1 MKHTHVASLALA
13 CFFALLRPESGLAAG
28 SYDPEVSYRSVTS
41 PNFQVVHA
49 EGYEHIALRAAAIA
63 ESILP
68 GMVQRFG
75 YRPSG
80 RITIV
85 VNDQN
90 DFANG
95 TATVFPNKI
104 ITIYVTAP
112 TEVSGLEDYEDWLY
126 MVIDHELAHIIHLDM
141 VFGLP
146 VIGRFIF
153 GKYVALNQYTPAWIS
168 EGLAVHEETY
178 SSGSGRGRS
187 AYADMVI
194 RMAALE
200 DRFPSIDQ
208 GYRSYAFWPFANVAY
223 FIGGRFQA
231 WLAYRFGEE
240 ALMRYHRIYAETP
253 FPYLTWWASF
263 MAFDATFEALWST
276 FEAEMKEDALL
287 VQRLVRT
294 SSLAETIP
302 DRLTR
307 YGGDLLGPKVSK
319 DGRHVFF
326 STNSPKDGPRIRRID
341 LDGGNDT
348 VLLNDTFS
356 KALSFTPDGK
366 AFYYQQTEINQ
377 RFYFHNS
384 LLRYDLER
392 DETELLQ
399 LAEGY
404 QKDFLAPSGS
414 LRARD
419 PDVSPDGRELV
430 FVQTPYAANRLVLA
444 RLEADGV
451 TLHPKVIV
459 PAEPDVQLSNPR
471 FSPDGQ
477 EIAVSRFRSGRRDV
491 VIYDREGTLKE
502 TVTRDRAQDVDPAWS
517 PDGRWLVFAS
527 DRSGI
532 YNLYAFERSSGRLL
546 QLTNL
551 VSGAYQPSIS
561 PDGRTLIFRGY
572 SADGFDVYRLPFQPE
587 AGLLVERLILPE
599 LSLDDEPRRWP
610 ALSPGLP
617 DKPPPAPFKN
627 HPLPAAED
635 LPEGWSMGSYSP
647 LSTLLPFNDNWNLI
661 PEFTA
666 DETELYL
673 RLSHFGRDALETQTY
688 LVWGTYRTS
697 TNFFGG
703 GAIYQNDQLEPTFT
717 LGGEADTRLFVLR
730 DFEGNRLFDY
740 TELRLVGSL
749 RVSLPF
755 LRRHLISL
763 GYVIEGRSALNDV
776 PDEVQGAAAAL
787 PAGGRFARV
796 QLGYSYS
803 NVRSFAHSISIERGY
818 ELSFA
823 LSGLSK
829 GLGSDYEQI
838 VLGGEARGYLSMPA
852 SILPN
857 HVLAASLS
865 ISAGLGPDLVEL
877 FRLGGTA
884 GQSALTTTTQNFFGL
899 RGMRNSILVG
909 LGVIHASVEYRAP
922 IWRVERGLGTAP
934 IALKAFHLALFGDT
948 GRVFRTLETDTLFD
962 AFFDPFAIGAGA
974 ELRADLLLGHALGL
988 QVRLGYAHLLRV
1000 PGGENRE
1007 VLDASGPFF
1016 QLGSLF

>member
-1 MKHTHVASLALA
+1 MRDLSKALA
-13 CFFALLRPESGLAAG
+13 VAALILSFAPRDGRAAG
-28 SYDPEVSYRSVTS
+28 SYDPDVPYRAVTS
-41 PNFQVVHA
+41 PNFYVVHA
-49 EGYEHIALRAAAIA
+49 KGYEHIALRSAAIA
-63 ESILP
+63 ESLLP
-68 GMVQRFG
+68 GMVARFG
-75 YRPSG
+75 YRPQG

-85 VNDQN
+85 VDDQN

-112 TEVSGLEDYEDWLY
+112 TEVSGLEDYDDWLY
-126 MVIDHELAHIIHLDM
+126 SVIDHELAHIVHLDM

-153 GKYVALNQYTPAWIS
+153 GKYIALNQYTPAWLS
-168 EGLAVHEETY
+168 EGLAVYEETY
-178 SSGSGRGRS
+178 SSGAGRGRS

-194 RMAALE
+194 RVAALE
-200 DRFPSIDQ
+200 DRFPHIDQ
-208 GYRSYAFWPFANVAY
+208 GYRAYAYWPFSNVAY

-253 FPYLTWWASF
+253 VPYLTWWAAF
-263 MAFDATFEALWST
+263 MAFDDTFEALWLT

-287 VQRLVRT
+287 TQRLVR
-294 SSLAETIP
+294 SSTLAETIP

-307 YGGDLLGPKVSK
+307 YGGDLLGPKISK
-319 DGRHVFF
+319 DGKHIFF

-348 VLLNDTFS
+348 VLVNDTFS
-356 KALSFTPDGK
+356 KALSFTPDGS

-384 LLRYDLER
+384 LLRYDLKKE
-392 DETELLQ
+392 ETELLR
-399 LAEGY
+399 LDERY
-404 QKDFLAPSGS
+404 EKEFLAPSGS

-419 PDVSPDGRELV
+419 PDVSPSGTSIV

-444 RLEADGV
+444 RLGSDGL

-471 FSPDGQ
+471 FSPDGRS
-477 EIAVSRFRSGRRDV
+477 IAVSRFRAGRRDV
-491 VIYDREGTLKE
+491 VIYDREGALVE
-502 TVTRDRAQDVDPAWS
+502 TITRDRAQDVDPTWS

-527 DRSGI
+527 DRTGI
-532 YNLYAFERSSGRLL
+532 YNLYAFELESQRLL

-551 VSGAYQPSIS
+551 MTGAYQPSIS
-561 PDGRTLIFRGY
+561 PDGRTIVFRGY
-572 SADGFDVYRLPFQPE
+572 SADGFDVYRVPFEPE
-587 AGLLVERLILPE
+587 RGTQIERVLLPE
-599 LSLDDEPRRWP
+599 EGLDDKPRRWP
-610 ALSPGLP
+610 ALSLGLP
-617 DKPPPAPFKN
+617 EKPPPAPFKN
-627 HPLPAAED
+627 HPVPAPFE
-635 LPEGWSMGSYSP
+635 LPEGWTMGEYSVD
-647 LSTLLPFNDNWNLI
+647 STLLPFNDNWNLI
-661 PEFTA
+661 PEMSA
-666 DETELYL
+666 DETELFM

-703 GAIYQNDQLEPTFT
+703 GAIYQNDAFEPTFT
-717 LGGEADTRLFVLR
+717 IGGDADTRLFVLR
-730 DFEGNRLFDY
+730 DTEGNRLFDY
-740 TELRLVGSL
+740 TELRLLGSL
-749 RVSLPF
+749 SVSLPF
-755 LRRHLISL
+755 RRRHLISL
-763 GYVIEGRSALNDV
+763 GYQIEGRSALNEV
-776 PDEVQGAAAAL
+776 PDDVYEAAARL
-787 PAGGRFARV
+787 PADGRFARV
-796 QLGYSYS
+796 RLGYSYS
-803 NVRSFAHSISIERGY
+803 NVRAFAHSISIERGY

-823 LSGLSK
+823 ISGLSK

-838 VLGGEARGYLSMPA
+838 VLGGDARGYLSMPA
-852 SILPN
+852 SLLPN

-877 FRLGGTA
+877 FRLGGAA

-899 RGMRNSILVG
+899 RGMQNSILAG
-909 LGVIHASVEYRAP
+909 LGVIHASLEYRAP
-922 IWRVERGLGTAP
+922 IWRVERGFGTAP
-934 IALKAFHLALFGDT
+934 LAIRAFHAALFADT
-948 GRVFRTLETDTLFD
+948 GRVFQTLEASTLFD
-962 AFFDPFAIGAGA
+962 GFFDAFAIGAGA

-988 QVRLGYAHLLRV
+988 QVRVGYAHLLRV
-1000 PGGENRE
+1000 PGGEDRD
-1007 VLDASGPFF
+1007 VIDASGPFF

>member
-1 MKHTHVASLALA
+1 MNGRALQVLALA
-13 CFFALLRPESGLAAG
+13 LTALSPELARAAG
-28 SYDPEVSYRSVTS
+28 SYDPEVVYRSVTS
-41 PNFQVVHA
+41 PNFYVVHP
-49 EGYEHIALRAAAIA
+49 EGYEHIALRSAAIA
-63 ESILP
+63 ESLLP
-68 GMVQRFG
+68 GLVERFG

-178 SSGSGRGRS
+178 SSASGRGRS

-194 RMAALE
+194 RVAALE

-208 GYRSYAFWPFANVAY
+208 GYRAYAFWPFANVAY
-223 FIGGRFQA
+223 FVGGRFQS
-231 WLAYRFGEE
+231 WLAHRFGED

-263 MAFDATFEALWST
+263 MAFDDTFEALWLT
-276 FEAEMKEDALL
+276 FEQEMKEDAQL
-287 VQRLVRT
+287 VARLVRT

-307 YGGDLLGPKVSK
+307 YGGDLLGPKISK

-356 KALSFTPDGK
+356 KALAFTPDGR
-366 AFYYQQTEINQ
+366 AFYFQQTEINQ

-384 LLRYDLER
+384 LLRYDLETE
-392 DETELLQ
+392 ETRLVK
-399 LAEGY
+399 LAPGFEAEY
-404 QKDFLAPSGS
+404 LAPSGS

-419 PDVSPDGRELV
+419 PDVSPRGDELV

-444 RLEADGV
+444 RVEPDGV
-451 TLHPKVIV
+451 TIHPRVIV

-477 EIAVSRFRSGRRDV
+477 RIAVSRFGGGRRDV
-491 VIYDREGTLKE
+491 VVYDREGALLE
-502 TVTRDRAQDVDPAWS
+502 TVTRDRAQDVDPTWS

-527 DRSGI
+527 DRTGI
-532 YNLYAFERSSGRLL
+532 YNLYAFELDTGRLL

-561 PDGRTLIFRGY
+561 PDGRTLVFRGY
-572 SADGFDVYRLPFQPE
+572 SADGFDVYRVPFAPE
-587 AGLLVERLILPE
+587 RGLSVERTLLPE
-599 LSLDDEPRRWP
+599 LARDEAPRRWP
-610 ALSPGLP
+610 ALAPGLP
-617 DKPPPAPFKN
+617 EKPPAAPFKDQ
-627 HPLPAAED
+627 PLPAAEA
-635 LPEGWSMGSYSP
+635 LPVGWSLGSYSP
-647 LSTLLPFNDNWNLI
+647 LGTLLPFNDNWNLI
-661 PEFTA
+661 PEFNA

-717 LGGEADTRLFVLR
+717 VGGEADTRLFVLR
-730 DFEGNRLFDY
+730 DDAGSRLFDY

-749 RVSLPF
+749 SVSLPF

-763 GYVIEGRSALNDV
+763 AYVIEGRSALDEV
-776 PDEVQGAAAAL
+776 PDDVFDRARAL
-787 PAGGRFARV
+787 PASGRFARV
-796 QLGYSYS
+796 RLGYAYS
-803 NVRSFAHSISIERGY
+803 NVRAFAHSISTERGY

-823 LSGLSK
+823 ISGLSR
-829 GLGSDYEQI
+829 GLGSDYEQV

-865 ISAGLGPDLVEL
+865 LSAGLGPDLVEL

-899 RGMRNSILVG
+899 RGMRNSILAG

-934 IALKAFHLALFGDT
+934 FALRAFHFALFGDT
-948 GRVFRTLETDTLFD
+948 GRVFRTLDTDTLFD
-962 AFFDPFAIGAGA
+962 GFFDAFALGAGA

-1000 PGGENRE
+1000 PGGETRE